1 MASMLQDLRDEW
13 QAFENLLDGLYG
25 WLRAQHS
32 GVELLGVLSIGL
44 SSMSFHGDQSGALRL
59 ASPTSLLYDAALLR
73 RVRSQFIAR
82 RWSWS

>member
-25 WLRAQHS
+25 WL
-32 GVELLGVLSIGL
+32 
-44 SSMSFHGDQSGALRL
+44 

-73 RVRSQFIAR
+73 RVHQYMDRVLKILLDVVR
-82 RWSWS
+82 RNGCTVIHASHSK